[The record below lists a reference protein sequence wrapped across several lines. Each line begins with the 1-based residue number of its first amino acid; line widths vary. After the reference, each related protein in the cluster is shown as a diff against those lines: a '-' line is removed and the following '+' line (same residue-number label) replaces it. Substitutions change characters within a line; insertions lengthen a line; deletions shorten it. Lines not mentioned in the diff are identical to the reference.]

1 MPPCHALLH
10 LPPRAPAEP
19 LARAWL
25 AAQWGVDAQALPLA
39 RDTRGRPRLAGTM
52 AHRDANWSH
61 SGEHLLVACG
71 EAMHIGCD
79 LERIRPR
86 PNARA
91 LAGRFFHPNE
101 AAWLDGLPDAE
112 AEAAFLRLW
121 CAKEA
126 VLKAHG
132 HGISFGLHRF
142 RLADG
147 GGGGEGKGDD
157 GLRIVECDPRL
168 GDAAAWRLHEFRP
181 VAGYL
186 GAIAWHPLDET
197 MGCAAI
203 IPA

>member
-1 MPPCHALLH
+1 MPPRHALLH
-10 LPPRAPAEP
+10 LPPHTPAEP

-25 AAQWGVDAQALPLA
+25 ARQWNVDAETLPLG
-39 RDTRGRPRLAGTM
+39 RDRRGRPRLGGAM

-61 SGEHLLVACG
+61 SGEHLLVAWG
-71 EAMHIGCD
+71 ERMHIGCD
-79 LERIRPR
+79 LERVRPR

-91 LAGRFFHPNE
+91 LARRFFHPDE
-101 AAWLDGLPDAE
+101 GVWLDGLADAAAE
-112 AEAAFLRLW
+112 ATFLRLW

-147 GGGGEGKGDD
+147 EG

-168 GDAAAWRLHEFRP
+168 GDPAAWRLHEFRP
-181 VAGYL
+181 VEGYL
-186 GAIAWHPLDET
+186 GAIAWHPPDAEL
-197 MGCAAI
+197 GCAAI